1 MGQIIESNL
10 PTTVSNPFKA
20 ECIERISIVA
30 ERPWFGKDREF
41 KFRGYVEFENGS
53 TSGRQDFEAESMSEL
68 YRAVAEFCNTL
79 S

>member
-1 MGQIIESNL
+1 MGQVIEPNL
-10 PTTVSNPFKA
+10 PATVDNPFKA

-41 KFRGYVEFENGS
+41 KFRGCVEFENGA
-53 TSGRQDFEAESMSEL
+53 TSGRQDFKAKNMSEL
-68 YRAVAEFCNTL
+68 YRVVAEFCNTL